1 MARKWAVNQTKRVKT
16 PLVRETQDLEI
27 TIALIYNYFTILC
40 FSEALRIPE
49 SVGTNLHSIM
59 KR

>member
-27 TIALIYNYFTILC
+27 TIALIYNYFTASLKLYEFQKVLEQI
-40 FSEALRIPE
+40 
-49 SVGTNLHSIM
+49 SIAS
-59 KR
+59 